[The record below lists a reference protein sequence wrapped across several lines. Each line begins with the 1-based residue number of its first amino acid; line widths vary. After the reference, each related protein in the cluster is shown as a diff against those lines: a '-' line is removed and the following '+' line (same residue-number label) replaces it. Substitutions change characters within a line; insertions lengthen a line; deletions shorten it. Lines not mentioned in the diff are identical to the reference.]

1 MKINAKHRY
10 NCSIDELYEHFTNK
24 KYYLAKFKACGARN
38 VKIEEAAQTDEGFVV
53 VSQREV
59 PADVP
64 GVLKSFLGEWNTITQ
79 TENWDGDPGDEYYN
93 DFEIAAEGVPV
104 EMTGTMNL
112 MPDGDG
118 CINDIEIE
126 ISCAIPLVGKK
137 LAQFVASDTEKT
149 LAAEYEFTREHIS

>member
-1 MKINAKHRY
+1 MKVTATHRY
-10 NCSIDELYEHFTNK
+10 DCSIDELYELFTQK
-24 KYYLAKFKACGARN
+24 QYYLDKFDACGAKN
-38 VKIEEAAQTDEGFVV
+38 VEILEAADTDEGFVV
-53 VSQREV
+53 ESQREV

-79 TENWDGDPGDEYYN
+79 SEVWDGEPGDEYYN

-118 CINDIEIE
+118 CVNEIEID

-149 LAAEYEFTREHIS
+149 LAAEYAYTKKQVG